1 MPGSRCRRRSHLR
14 AAQCALPLSLPLSA
28 SCFPLDSVVAQGRG
42 RRHVYVHPHSGEAT
56 GDGARMDVQ
65 RLLRDAHRRL
75 MRFQTFG
82 GVRIRIVLD
91 RQNVV
96 AWLPALAA
104 RTRRALDAVELSL
117 QQRIAVANNP
127 VNALASCLA

>member
-1 MPGSRCRRRSHLR
+1 M
-14 AAQCALPLSLPLSA
+14 
-28 SCFPLDSVVAQGRG
+28 
-42 RRHVYVHPHSGEAT
+42 
-56 GDGARMDVQ
+56 Q